1 MDEAI
6 LNSKLQNILDKQIK
20 SKKVFNAVLAVQSAG
35 KAVDWA
41 GAVGYSNH
49 SDKFKMQPDSPYF
62 IASITKMYTAA
73 VIMHLYEKN
82 LLDLEDNISKYLT
95 SSLIKA
101 IHIFKGVDYV
111 GQLKIVHLLS
121 QSSGLPDYFLDKQ
134 RGNKNILDKITKYG
148 DYEWD
153 IEEAMRIVREEL
165 NPKFEPGRKKKAYY
179 SDTNYQLLGAII
191 ESVTG
196 KPLQDAYDEIIFTPL
211 GLRDTYLFNLD
222 LKKKRLQPAQIFYGE
237 RVMDMPKA
245 MASFRSDGGIVSN
258 ARENI
263 IFLKAFL
270 NGSLFSQ
277 SYLQEMQQ
285 WRKIFSPL
293 EYGYGLMRFNLP
305 RIFSPFKAFPKLIG
319 HSGTSASFL
328 FYCPQEDLYLSGT
341 LNQIK
346 QQSKPF
352 RVMLNAVNSVDER
365 A

>member
-1 MDEAI
+1 MDEVT
-6 LNSKLQNILDKQIK
+6 LNSKLQNILDMQLKN
-20 SKKVFNAVLAVQSAG
+20 KKVFNAVLAIQSADR
-35 KAVDWA
+35 AVDWA

-49 SDKFKMQPDSPYF
+49 SDKVKMQPDSAYF

-73 VIMHLYEKN
+73 VIMHLYERN
-82 LLDLEDNISKYLT
+82 LLDLDDNISKYLP
-95 SSLIKA
+95 SPLIKA
-101 IHIFKGVDYV
+101 IHIFKGVDYT

-121 QSSGLPDYFLDKQ
+121 QSSGLADYFLDKQ

-153 IEEAMRIVREEL
+153 IKEAMRIVREEL
-165 NPKFEPGRKKKAYY
+165 NPKFEPGRKNKAHY

-196 KPLQDAYDEIIFTPL
+196 KPLQDAYDGIIFTPL
-211 GLRDTYLFNLD
+211 GLRDTYLFNPD

-237 RVMDMPKA
+237 RAMDMPKA
-245 MASFRSDGGIVSN
+245 MASFGPDGGIVSN

-263 IFLKAFL
+263 IFLRAFL
-270 NGSLFSQ
+270 NGSLFPQ

-285 WRKIFSPL
+285 WRKIFFPL

-305 RIFSPFKAFPKLIG
+305 RIFSPFKASPELIG
-319 HSGTSASFL
+319 HSDASASFL
-328 FYCPQEDLYLSGT
+328 FYCPQEDVYLAGT

-346 QQSKPF
+346 QQSRPF
-352 RVMLNAVNSVDER
+352 RVMFNVINSVDER